1 MTRSIRSTMLV
12 AVVFGVTACSG
23 GDDSD
28 STALQS
34 TVSATSDEAT
44 VTSAGPETTPTT
56 VAATTVATTTTTL
69 PAVTSPL
76 ADRGVAA
83 LTLISPTTGIGE
95 RPTFT
100 WQGVDGVDVY
110 VVSVTGTD
118 GTPLWAWRG
127 ITTEVALGGGLID
140 GEEGPR
146 LAGDATIDIFA
157 VDGTG
162 RIIAASG
169 PVPISA

>member
-1 MTRSIRSTMLV
+1 MKRSNRSAMLAA
-12 AVVFGVTACSG
+12 AVLGLTACGG
-23 GDDSD
+23 GDSG
-28 STALQS
+28 STAPQS
-34 TVSATSDEAT
+34 TVSATSDETTA
-44 VTSAGPETTPTT
+44 TSASPETTPTT
-56 VAATTVATTTTTL
+56 VAETTTTL

-83 LTLISPTTGIGE
+83 LALTSPTTGIGE

-100 WQGVDGVDVY
+100 WQAVEGADVY
-110 VVSVTGTD
+110 VVSITGAD

-127 ITTEVALGGGLID
+127 TTTDVALGGELID